1 VTNNGKTFCFTA
13 MPVLGENGNA
23 SSTVTD
29 LKNALE
35 GLWEYVR
42 NNDELQELAVPVI
55 GTGRGRIK
63 MTRKK

>member
-1 VTNNGKTFCFTA
+1 MA
-13 MPVLGENGNA
+13 AQGENGNA

-29 LKNALE
+29 IKNALE

-42 NNDELQELAVPVI
+42 NSGELQELTVPVI

>member
-1 VTNNGKTFCFTA
+1 